1 MAGISLKKN
10 TIKMKKNDDYHYGFV
25 YGSIVG
31 ILAGIAIGFLL
42 FNLVIL

>member
-1 MAGISLKKN
+1 
-10 TIKMKKNDDYHYGFV
+10 MKKNEEYDYGFL

-42 FNLVIL
+42 FNLVLL